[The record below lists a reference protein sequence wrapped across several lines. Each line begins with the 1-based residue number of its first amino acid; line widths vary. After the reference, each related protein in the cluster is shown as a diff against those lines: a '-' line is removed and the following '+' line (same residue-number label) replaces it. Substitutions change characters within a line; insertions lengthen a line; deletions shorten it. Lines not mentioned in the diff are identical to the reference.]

1 MSKKE
6 SVVLETVLE
15 DLKRPNEAGDQI
27 TPVKPLEYGEDD
39 VYNSLYSALKSEEDS
54 SNKIN
59 KNKE

>member
-27 TPVKPLEYGEDD
+27 APVKPLEHGEDD